1 MNVSF
6 SKYQGAGNDFIMIAD
21 PKGTIEG
28 LLTPSKVAH
37 LCHRRFGIGADG
49 LILLKECA
57 GYDFEMIYYNSDGN
71 KSSMCGNGGRCIV
84 AFAARV
90 GWIKKEANFLAVDGA
105 HQASLKKGI
114 VSLQMQN
121 VARWENVDS
130 DWLLN
135 TGSPHYVRLVK
146 SLEKVAVEKE
156 GQAVRYSER
165 FAKEGVNVNF
175 VERSSDSLKVATYE
189 RGVEGETWACGTGV
203 VASAIIANL
212 VYKQKSP
219 IVIRTKGGELGV
231 KFVKK
236 ANSYEDIWLEG
247 GAEWVFDGITEIV

>member
-1 MNVSF
+1 MNIAF

-21 PKGTIEG
+21 PAGTIEG
-28 LLTPSKVAH
+28 LLTPNQIARW
-37 LCHRRFGIGADG
+37 CHRRFGVGADG
-49 LILLKECA
+49 LILLKKCA

-84 AFAARV
+84 AFAARM
-90 GWIKKEANFLAVDGA
+90 GWVKKAAKFLAVDGE
-105 HQASLKKGI
+105 HQANLKKGI

-121 VARWENVDS
+121 VARWERIGS

-146 SLEKVAVEKE
+146 ELDKVLVEKE

-175 VERSSDSLKVATYE
+175 VECDRENLQVATYE

-203 VASAIIANL
+203 VASAIIANV

-219 IVIRTKGGELGV
+219 VVIHTKGGELGV
-231 KFVKK
+231 KFVKT
-236 ANSYEDIWLEG
+236 ANGYEDIWLEG
-247 GAEWVFDGITEIV
+247 GAEWVFDGVTEIV

>member
-1 MNVSF
+1 MNIAF

-21 PKGTIEG
+21 PKGTIEE
-28 LLTPSKVAH
+28 LLTSQEVAR

-57 GYDFEMIYYNSDGN
+57 GFDFEMIYYNSDGN

-90 GWIKKEANFLAVDGA
+90 GWIDKAANFLAVDGA
-105 HQASLKKGI
+105 HQANLKNNI

-121 VARWENVDS
+121 VPQWEKIDT

-135 TGSPHYVRLVK
+135 TGSPHYVRLV
-146 SLEKVAVEKE
+146 EKLDTVAVEKE
-156 GQAVRYSER
+156 GQAVRYSPR

-175 VERSSDSLKVATYE
+175 VECSEENLQVATYE

-203 VASAIIANL
+203 VASAIIANV

-219 IVIRTKGGELGV
+219 VVIHTKGGELGV
-231 KFVKK
+231 KFVKT
-236 ANSYEDIWLEG
+236 ANGYEDIWLEG
-247 GAEWVFDGITEIV
+247 GAEWVFDGVIEIV

>member
-1 MNVSF
+1 MNIAF

-21 PKGTIEG
+21 PKGKMEEI
-28 LLTPSKVAH
+28 LTPQEVAR

-84 AFAARV
+84 AFAARM

-105 HQASLKKGI
+105 HQANLKKGV

-121 VARWENVDS
+121 VPVWKRINS

-146 SLEKVAVEKE
+146 TLDDVAVEKE
-156 GQAVRYSER
+156 GRAVRYSEQ

-175 VERSSDSLKVATYE
+175 VEVSNNVLKVATYE

-203 VASAIIANL
+203 VASAIIANV
-212 VYKQKSP
+212 VYRQKSP
-219 IVIRTKGGELGV
+219 VVVHTKGGELGV

-236 ANSYEDIWLEG
+236 ENGYEDIWLEG
-247 GAEWVFDGITEIV
+247 GAEWVYDGVTEIE